1 MSRKMKDS
9 GVEWIGEIP
18 VSWQVEKLQYH
29 IQEINKQN
37 NPIETTYILSLNNK
51 TGVIPYEERDNMG
64 NKAKE
69 DVSQYKI
76 AYPNTFV
83 MNSMNVIIGS
93 VGISRY
99 YGCISPVYYVFKST
113 QETELRY
120 INYIFKIERFQ
131 KELRKYANGI
141 LEIRLRI
148 SVHDTLRRFIPIPS
162 YKEQIKISNFLD
174 KKCGNIDIVIQKTRI
189 SIEEYKILKQSLIT
203 QACMKGIR
211 NEGKIKSSNVAWIGN
226 IPKDWKIY
234 RIANLYQERSESG
247 LEELPILTVSI
258 NSGVSDREIADE
270 EKDRVFVRSE
280 DRTKYKRVY
289 PGDLVYNMMRA
300 WQGAFGAVRV
310 EGMVSPA
317 YVVAKPKD
325 GIEIDSRYME
335 ALLRTS
341 GATEEMHRYSRG
353 IVDFRL
359 RLYWPEFKNI
369 RICLPPIEE
378 QKEIADFIDRKSQ
391 EIDLLINKKEQFISE
406 LENYKKSLIYEYV
419 TGKKEVPES

>member
-1 MSRKMKDS
+1 MSREMKDS
-9 GVEWIGEIP
+9 GIEWLGKIPKEWKVKKGKSLYNITTGKLDANAEEPNGVYPFFTCSMFPKKINQYAFDCEALLVAGNGLVGFTQYYKGKFNAYQRTYVLKDFHNVYPQFLKYYVSNNLKREVEQSSVGSVIQFI
-18 VSWQVEKLQYH
+18 KLGDL
-29 IQEINKQN
+29 QN
-37 NPIETTYILSLNNK
+37 FNITVPK
-51 TGVIPYEERDNMG
+51 YEEQ
-64 NKAKE
+64 E
-69 DVSQYKI
+69 KI
-76 AYPNTFV
+76 ADYLEKNCFQLD
-83 MNSMNVIIGS
+83 SVIEKTKASI
-93 VGISRY
+93 VEY
-99 YGCISPVYYVFKST
+99 
-113 QETELRY
+113 
-120 INYIFKIERFQ
+120 Q
-131 KELRKYANGI
+131 K
-141 LEIRLRI
+141 
-148 SVHDTLRRFIPIPS
+148 
-162 YKEQIKISNFLD
+162 
-174 KKCGNIDIVIQKTRI
+174 
-189 SIEEYKILKQSLIT
+189 LKQSIIT
-203 QACMKGIR
+203 HACMNGLKNKR
-211 NEGKIKSSNVAWIGN
+211 KMKYSEEVWLGN
-226 IPKDWKIY
+226 IPEEWAVY
-234 RIANLYQERSESG
+234 RIANLYQERSENG

-258 NSGVSDREIADE
+258 NTGVSDREIADE

-325 GIEIDSRYME
+325 GMEIDSRYME

-341 GATEEMHRYSRG
+341 EATEEMHRYSRG

-378 QKEIADFIDRKSQ
+378 QREIADYIDRKNE
-391 EIDLLINKKEQFISE
+391 EIDRLIKKKEQFISE